1 MGRVGDD
8 NDIVVDDL
16 QVFLNLGSWIQYCSK
31 ADHNAKLE
39 LEDERDGIKGTKDWC
54 NNVAAIAAYKE
65 RAKEALGEETNGWHW
80 DGFRRYFHAESVKCL
95 ISLDFDA

>member
-1 MGRVGDD
+1 MLELKEWLVGRVGDD

-16 QVFLNLGSWIQYCSK
+16 QVSTTQGGEIETFSQ

-39 LEDERDGIKGTKDWC
+39 LEDERDGIKGTKEWC

-65 RAKEALGEETNGWHW
+65 RALEALGEDANGWHW
-80 DGFRRYFHAESVKCL
+80 DGFRR
-95 ISLDFDA
+95 

>member
-1 MGRVGDD
+1 M
-8 NDIVVDDL
+8 
-16 QVFLNLGSWIQYCSK
+16 Q

-65 RAKEALGEETNGWHW
+65 RALEALGVETNGWHW
-80 DGFRRYFHAESVKCL
+80 DGFRR
-95 ISLDFDA
+95 

>member
-1 MGRVGDD
+1 M
-8 NDIVVDDL
+8 
-16 QVFLNLGSWIQYCSK
+16 Q

-65 RAKEALGEETNGWHW
+65 RALEALGVETNGWHW
-80 DGFRRYFHAESVKCL
+80 DGFRRYFSGRV
-95 ISLDFDA
+95 